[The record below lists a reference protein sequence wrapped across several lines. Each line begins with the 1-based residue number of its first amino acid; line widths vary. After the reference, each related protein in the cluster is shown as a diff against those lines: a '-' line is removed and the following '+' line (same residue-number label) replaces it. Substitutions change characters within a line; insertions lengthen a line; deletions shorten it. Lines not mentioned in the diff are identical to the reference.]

1 MEYERHHITF
11 ISRTMQLLN
20 QYQTSIIGKVPKSE
34 EFEVTLLIN
43 CLLGLLIVPKE
54 QCYDKI
60 PLKDFVDL
68 HSWGILPEYVTLPD
82 AQVNNLRQL
91 VRLLRNCTA
100 HGSVTP
106 KGNGREITD
115 LIFEDNQSDFRAIIP
130 VKNLKLF
137 VTKLCESVQR

>member
-43 CLLGLLIVPKE
+43 CLLGLLIVPNE
-54 QCYDKI
+54 QCYNKI
-60 PLKDFVDL
+60 PLTDFVDL

-106 KGNGREITD
+106 KGTGREIPD

-130 VKNLKLF
+130 EKNLKLF

>member
-43 CLLGLLIVPKE
+43 CLLGLLIVPNE
-54 QCYDKI
+54 QCYNKI

-68 HSWGILPEYVTLPD
+68 HSWGILPEYVTLPN
-82 AQVNNLRQL
+82 AQVNDLRQL
-91 VRLLRNCTA
+91 VRHLRNCTA

-106 KGNGREITD
+106 KGNGSEITD
-115 LIFEDNQSDFRAIIP
+115 LIFEGQRGFRAIIP